1 MRSCDLRKT
10 DVGDDMIMNS
20 GKIFLN
26 AILAGIFIGIAG
38 TVCMA
43 VPNPVIGAFL
53 FGFGLLTIV
62 SYGFKLYTGA
72 IGYLAV
78 QGRNTPR
85 YLWELLLIWL
95 GNLGGCYLVGQ
106 LVRQTRSFPAF
117 SARISNV
124 CAAKLGDSFTSWL
137 ILSFFCGILM
147 YVAVESFK
155 RKDELAPVVRVAILF
170 LCVAIFILSG
180 FEHCIANMYYF
191 SAGDVWSWQA
201 LGTIGVMTL
210 GNSLGGMM
218 LPLAGHVKK

>member
-1 MRSCDLRKT
+1 M
-10 DVGDDMIMNS
+10 GY

-26 AILAGIFIGIAG
+26 AILAGLFIGIAG

-43 VPNPVIGAFL
+43 VPDPVMGAFL

-78 QGRNTPR
+78 QGKNTPR
-85 YLWELLLIWL
+85 YLLELFLIWT
-95 GNLGGCYLVGQ
+95 GNLAGCFAVGQ

-117 SARISNV
+117 AERVSAV
-124 CAAKLGDSFTSWL
+124 CAAKAGDSVTSWL

-147 YVAVESFK
+147 YTAVETFK
-155 RKDELAPVVRVAILF
+155 RKDELDAVVRVPVLF

-191 SAGDVWSWQA
+191 SAADAWSWKA
-201 LGTIGVMTL
+201 LGAIGVMTL
-210 GNSLGGMM
+210 GNSLGGML
-218 LPLAGHVKK
+218 LPFAGHVRRS